1 MGVNL
6 KINSYKKEQ
15 SCIVGQISFLGF
27 YEVKLDS
34 IENFSIRPEPINHYH
49 DIYLITELSGKKLE
63 DFGLYNDDLLFYH
76 FASNYWSGQSIGK
89 HEDETTGLMYDP
101 KKLLGPLTRLIAA
114 KDYILD
120 SFKGTAKEFIV
131 KEIDDYKE
139 IDLLIKFK
147 ELVEDA
153 IEKEDIVGITFS

>member
-6 KINSYKKEQ
+6 TINSYKKEQ

-34 IENFSIRPEPINHYH
+34 MEKFSINKGPIHHYH
-49 DIYLITELSGKKLE
+49 SIYLITELTGKNLE
-63 DFGLYNDDLLFYH
+63 SFGLYNEDLLFYH
-76 FASNYWSGQSIGK
+76 FASNFWSGQSLGN

-101 KKLLGPLTRLIAA
+101 KKLLGPLTRLISA

-120 SFKGTAKEFIV
+120 SFKGTGKEFIV
-131 KEIDDYKE
+131 KDIDDYKE
-139 IDLLIKFK
+139 IDFLIKFK

-153 IEKEDIVGITFS
+153 IEKDGIVGITFS